1 LLKQLNT
8 YRSAK
13 VQKRASNVLKLSL
26 EHQKLEEELRA
37 MNERLKALE
46 QAASQRRSSAV
57 HPLPSELS

>member
-1 LLKQLNT
+1 MLKRLNI

-13 VQKRASNVLKLSL
+13 VQKRASNVLKLSI

-46 QAASQRRSSAV
+46 QAASQRGSSAL
-57 HPLPSELS
+57 HPPLFEPS